1 MTQEI
6 GELLWRKIILD
17 DPGVKWNEAIKLYC
31 FNKLLINIAHNPSQH
46 DCTKYIEVD
55 QHFIKEK
62 LNSGLIYPPY
72 VSIDRQLLDILTNG
86 LSSRSFQKMTC
97 KLEADN
103 ITHQLKGEC

>member
-62 LNSGLIYPPY
+62 LNS
-72 VSIDRQLLDILTNG
+72 
-86 LSSRSFQKMTC
+86 
-97 KLEADN
+97 
-103 ITHQLKGEC
+103 